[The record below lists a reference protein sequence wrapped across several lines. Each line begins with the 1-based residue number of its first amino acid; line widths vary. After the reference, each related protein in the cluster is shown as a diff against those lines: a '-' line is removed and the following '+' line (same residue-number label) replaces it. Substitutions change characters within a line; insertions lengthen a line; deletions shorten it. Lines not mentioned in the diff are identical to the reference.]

1 VQAWLTCPGSYK
13 LIQSIHFT
21 FAPEDADKAE
31 AMLRELRDASREEEG
46 VIRFDVA
53 RSQEKP
59 NVFALWEEYR
69 DKAAFD
75 FHVATEHFKRLVVNG
90 LRPLAQQRDGEIVF
104 PI

>member
-1 VQAWLTCPGSYK
+1 M

-31 AMLRELRDASREEEG
+31 ALLRELREASRKEEG
-46 VIRFDVA
+46 VIAFDVA
-53 RSQEKP
+53 RSQERP

-69 DKAAFD
+69 DRAALEA
-75 FHVATEHFKRLVVNG
+75 HTASEHFKRLVLNG
-90 LRPLAQQRDGEIVF
+90 VRPLAQQRDGETVF